1 MNAALNPLRD
11 QMRQL
16 EEYIDAK
23 ELRERALLLV
33 AGAVLMYFIFDT
45 LALQPAYRQQQQT
58 QFEITE
64 WEQQLGVLQQRSGL
78 LDGSTGIEPAEQRA
92 QLRRELDEL
101 ERRVQDKLG
110 ALLEPEQAVELLKQV
125 LAQEQDLQL
134 IEVTAE
140 SRALTGTELDT
151 NDSPA
156 DPEAGSD
163 AQVAGIGRY
172 QMQLELEGSYMATLR
187 YLEALESLPWKF
199 YWEGVELEVTEHPKA
214 RVTLDIY
221 TLGLLER

>member
-1 MNAALNPLRD
+1 MIVALNPIREQLRLLAD
-11 QMRQL
+11 
-16 EEYIDAK
+16 YIDAK

-45 LALQPAYRQQQQT
+45 LALQPAFRQQQQT
-58 QFEITE
+58 QAEITA

-78 LDGSTGIEPAEQRA
+78 LDATTGVDPAEQRA
-92 QLRRELDEL
+92 QLRSELEAL

-125 LAQEQDLQL
+125 LAQEQDLEL

-140 SRALTGTELDT
+140 SRSLTGTELDT

-156 DPEAGSD
+156 DSEPDTDG
-163 AQVAGIGRY
+163 QVAGIGRY
-172 QMQLELEGSYMATLR
+172 QMQLELEGSYLATLR

-199 YWEGVELEVTEHPKA
+199 YWEGVELEVTEHPRA
-214 RVTLDIY
+214 RVTLDVY